1 VNRGRYKRRTIAKRI
16 EPMPDYAAQRLNM
29 VESQVRTNDVT
40 DTRIHAAMREV
51 PREQFVPASRRAVAY
66 AEAAVEIV
74 RGRYLLE
81 PRTFAKLLQLAT
93 VGPNDAVLDLACATG
108 YSTVVIARLAKTVI
122 GLEQDADC
130 VRLASEAVPAAGA
143 KNATVVQGGLV
154 EGFPSKAPYDVI
166 FVNGAIETVPD
177 ALLAQLA
184 EGGRL
189 VAVIKSGELGRATL
203 YLRDHGRV
211 GHRVAFD
218 AAAHP
223 LVGFRNTVG
232 FVF

>member
-1 VNRGRYKRRTIAKRI
+1 
-16 EPMPDYAAQRLNM
+16 MPDYAAQRLNM

-51 PREQFVPASRRAVAY
+51 PREQFVPNTKRAVAY
-66 AEAAVEIV
+66 AEAAIEII

-81 PRTFAKLLQLAT
+81 PRTFAKLLQLAAVT
-93 VGPNDAVLDLACATG
+93 PNDAVLDIACATG
-108 YSTVVIARLAKTVI
+108 YSTAVIARLAKTVI
-122 GLEQDADC
+122 GLEQDADL
-130 VRLASEAVPAAGA
+130 VRVASETVPTVSA
-143 KNATVVQGGLV
+143 KNATIVQGSLV
-154 EGFPSKAPYDVI
+154 EGFAAGAPYDVI
-166 FVNGAIETVPD
+166 FINGAVETVPD

-203 YLRDHGRV
+203 YLREHGRV
-211 GHRVAFD
+211 GQRIAFD

-232 FVF
+232 FIF

>member
-1 VNRGRYKRRTIAKRI
+1 
-16 EPMPDYAAQRLNM
+16 MPDYAAQRLNM

-51 PREQFVPASRRAVAY
+51 PREQFVPGARRAVAY

-81 PRTFAKLLQLAT
+81 PRTFSKLLQLAS
-93 VGPNDAVLDLACATG
+93 VSANDSVLDVACATG
-108 YSTVVIARLAKTVI
+108 YSTAVIARLAKSVI
-122 GLEQDADC
+122 GLEQDADL
-130 VRLASEAVPAAGA
+130 VRVASEAVPGAGA
-143 KNATVVQGGLV
+143 KNATIVQGALID
-154 EGFPSKAPYDVI
+154 GFAAKAPYDVI
-166 FVNGAIETVPD
+166 FINGAIEVVPEP
-177 ALLAQLA
+177 LLAQLA

-203 YLRDHGRV
+203 YLREHGRV
-211 GHRVAFD
+211 GHRIAFD
-218 AAAHP
+218 AAAP
-223 LVGFRNTVG
+223 TLVGFRNTVG

>member
-1 VNRGRYKRRTIAKRI
+1 
-16 EPMPDYAAQRLNM
+16 MPDYAAQRLNM

-51 PREQFVPASRRAVAY
+51 PRELFVPSAKRAVAY
-66 AEAAVEIV
+66 AEAAIEII

-81 PRTFAKLLQLAT
+81 PRTFAKLLQLAAVT
-93 VGPNDAVLDLACATG
+93 PNDTVLDLACATG
-108 YSTVVIARLAKTVI
+108 YSTAVIAKLAKTVI
-122 GLEQDADC
+122 GLEQGADL
-130 VRLASEAVPAAGA
+130 VRIASEAVHSAGT
-143 KNATVVQGGLV
+143 KNSTIAQGALID
-154 EGFPSKAPYDVI
+154 GFPAKAPYDVI
-166 FVNGAIETVPD
+166 FINGAIEIVPD

-203 YLRDHGRV
+203 YLREHGRV
-211 GHRVAFD
+211 GQRVAFD

>member
-1 VNRGRYKRRTIAKRI
+1 
-16 EPMPDYAAQRLNM
+16 MPDYAAQRLNM

-51 PREQFVPASRRAVAY
+51 PREQFVPSVKRPVAY
-66 AEAAVEIV
+66 AEAAVEII

-81 PRTFAKLLQLAT
+81 PRTFAKLLQLAAVT
-93 VGPNDAVLDLACATG
+93 PNDVVLDLACATG
-108 YSTVVIARLAKTVI
+108 YSTAVIAKLAKTVI
-122 GLEQDADC
+122 GLEQDADL
-130 VRLASEAVPAAGA
+130 VRIASETVHTTGV
-143 KNATVVQGGLV
+143 KNATIAQGALID
-154 EGFPSKAPYDVI
+154 GFASKAPYDVI
-166 FVNGAIETVPD
+166 FINGSVEFIPD

-203 YLRDHGRV
+203 YLREHGRV
-211 GHRVAFD
+211 GQRVAFD